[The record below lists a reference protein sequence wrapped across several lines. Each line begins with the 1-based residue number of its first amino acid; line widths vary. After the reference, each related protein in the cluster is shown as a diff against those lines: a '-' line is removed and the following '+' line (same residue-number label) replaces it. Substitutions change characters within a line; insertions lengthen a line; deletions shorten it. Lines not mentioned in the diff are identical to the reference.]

1 MTLSQE
7 LVDFACGVSGA
18 ALPGGVARDLQ
29 QRVLDI
35 IGLAVIGR
43 SHDFGQ
49 SAERA
54 AANIGG
60 TGEAT
65 VIGSMRRLP
74 PAHAAL
80 ANATAAH
87 GLDFDDTHLKAI
99 AHVSSSVVPTA
110 LAMAE
115 RCAASGSDVLAAV
128 AAGSEV
134 KVRLG
139 MALSA
144 GLIARGF
151 HPSAVIGP
159 FACAITAG
167 KLAGLDAPQLVS
179 ALGIVG
185 SQAAGILEYL
195 GDGSSVKR
203 MHPGWA
209 ALSGISAV
217 ELARAGIDGPRE
229 VFEGRYGFARTH
241 LQGAAPDLGTV
252 TEDLGRTWHLLDT
265 SFKPYPSCHLNHTF
279 ISSALRIGAAH
290 SLDPRGI
297 DSIECEIAE
306 GEVALVCEPM
316 SEKRR
321 PRSEY
326 EAKFSLYYN
335 VAAALMDGRVDVSTF
350 SPEAIT
356 RPDVLAVAERVAYR
370 LDPAASYPDT
380 WWGKVTVRMR
390 DGRTHYAE
398 TLEPR
403 GSRPNPMDR
412 SELRAKFD
420 RNVELSG
427 LGLDAELI
435 AREVDALPERPDLT
449 ALMAACRT
457 GADRFSPQLEA
468 ER

>member
-1 MTLSQE
+1 MTLSEQ
-7 LVDFACGVSGA
+7 LVEFAAGLSGSK
-18 ALPGGVARDLQ
+18 LRPDVTRDLR
-29 QRVLDI
+29 QRILDI
-35 IGLAVIGR
+35 IGLTLIGR

-49 SAERA
+49 AAERA
-54 AANIGG
+54 AANLGG
-60 TGEAT
+60 TGDAT
-65 VIGSMRRLP
+65 VIGSMRRLT

-87 GLDFDDTHLKAI
+87 GLDFDDTHLRAI
-99 AHVSSSVVPTA
+99 THVSSSVVPTA

-115 RCAASGSDVLAAV
+115 RCSASGSEVLAAV

-139 MALSA
+139 TALSA
-144 GLIARGF
+144 ALIARGF

-167 KLAGLDAPQLVS
+167 KLAGLDSPQMVN

-217 ELARAGIDGPRE
+217 ELALAGIDGPRE

-241 LQGAAPDLGTV
+241 LQGLDPDLSNV
-252 TEDLGRTWHLLDT
+252 TADLGETWHLLDT

-279 ISSALRIGAAH
+279 ISSSLDIRAAH
-290 SLDPRGI
+290 SPDPGDIESI
-297 DSIECEIAE
+297 DCEIAE
-306 GEVALVCEPM
+306 GEVPLVCEPM
-316 SEKRR
+316 AAKRR

-335 VAAALMDGRVDVSTF
+335 VAAALVDGRVDVATF

-356 RPDVLAVAERVAYR
+356 RPEALALADRVTYR
-370 LDPAASYPDT
+370 LDPASSYPDT

-398 TLEPR
+398 TLEPK
-403 GSRPNPMDR
+403 GSRSNPMDP
-412 SELRAKFD
+412 SDLRAKFD

-427 LGLDAELI
+427 LGLDADLI
-435 AREVDALPERPDLT
+435 AREVDALAERPDVS

-457 GADRFSPQLEA
+457 RADQDSRWLEA